1 MNVSQWIETLER
13 KGRISFSLNEIWSE
27 LPGYSESAVKSSLKR
42 LSKKGKIVSFHKGFY
57 LIISAQ
63 YATRGI
69 LPAALFMDNFMKY
82 LNRSYY
88 VGLLSAAALYG
99 AAHHQPQEYFVMTTF
114 PVLRPSRKRGLKV
127 NFISKRNIESRL
139 LKERKTETGYL
150 KVSSPALTAI
160 DLVQYEKRT
169 GGLSRVAVVLNEL
182 VEEMDPKE
190 FDPVFFASVP
200 TSAVQRLG
208 YLMEQVIK
216 REKLADE
223 LFEAS
228 GINGLKFFRVPLKTS
243 LPAYGYQS
251 DNRWKVI
258 VNSEIVL
265 EE

>member
-1 MNVSQWIETLER
+1 
-13 KGRISFSLNEIWSE
+13 
-27 LPGYSESAVKSSLKR
+27 
-42 LSKKGKIVSFHKGFY
+42 
-57 LIISAQ
+57 
-63 YATRGI
+63 
-69 LPAALFMDNFMKY
+69 
-82 LNRSYY
+82 
-88 VGLLSAAALYG
+88 
-99 AAHHQPQEYFVMTTF
+99 
-114 PVLRPSRKRGLKV
+114 V
-127 NFISKRNIESRL
+127 NFISKKNIENRL

-169 GGLSRVAVVLNEL
+169 GGLNRVAVVLNEL
-182 VEEMDPKE
+182 FEEMDPKE

-208 YLMEQVIK
+208 YLLEQVIK

-228 GINGLKFFRVPLKTS
+228 EMNGLKFFRVPLKAS
-243 LPAYGYQS
+243 LPAYGYRS